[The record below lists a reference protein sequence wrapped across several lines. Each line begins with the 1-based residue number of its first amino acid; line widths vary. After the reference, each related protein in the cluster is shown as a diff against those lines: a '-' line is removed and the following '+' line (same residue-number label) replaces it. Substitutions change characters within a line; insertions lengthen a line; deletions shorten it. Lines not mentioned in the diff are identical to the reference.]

1 MCNETKEE
9 RPMKWVKRLVA
20 TIVVF
25 VLVIGAAYYFGT
37 NWLADKAM
45 EKVTTQLESNG
56 QLDSIKE
63 EITNN
68 PDVQTYLQDA
78 QSADRSKLPIQ
89 TKEQATRTVLKK
101 FSVSELQAMQK
112 KAQSG
117 NAQERQQVMQQV
129 ESRLTEEELLSLKVL
144 AADELSK

>member
-1 MCNETKEE
+1 
-9 RPMKWVKRLVA
+9 MKWIKRLVT
-20 TIVVF
+20 TIVV
-25 VLVIGAAYYFGT
+25 LVVMIGAAYYFGT

-45 EKVTTQLESNG
+45 DKVTTQLENNG

-68 PDVQTYLQDA
+68 PDVKAYLQDA
-78 QSADRSKLPIQ
+78 QSADRSSLPIR

-101 FSVSELQAMQK
+101 FSVSELQSMQK

-117 NAQERQQVMQQV
+117 MTAVEQQQLLQQI
-129 ESRLTEEELLSLKVL
+129 ESRLTKEELMSLKVL
-144 AADELSK
+144 ALDELSK